1 MMAMNRP
8 RGIGSASDH
17 TYQRWSWN
25 LVTSGSRRPGVRP
38 HLFCLDP
45 PLIHLY
51 VPPGPL
57 FCLGDLELWL
67 LAVLSIHSEMLP
79 QSATMMTTPPLLLR
93 NIASTAGAL
102 TLGLLAGCAV
112 NLALISLNSH
122 VLYPPASPLDLT
134 NLDDFKTYVS
144 SLPGAAFGTVFCAHW
159 SQTVVG
165 GYIFALFATEYS
177 SRSFVTPNAATQ
189 LVAALTMVGSIFNML
204 FLSGIAPVWTWLEVP
219 IHPILAYLVASTIV
233 GASDN
238 NNDDGKLGGGD
249 GHAEIAKTI

>member
-1 MMAMNRP
+1 LIEWQRFCQGYRP
-8 RGIGSASDH
+8 TLVVEFGDIWFASSILICSVWIRSRIGSF
-17 TYQRWSWN
+17 
-25 LVTSGSRRPGVRP
+25 VRSAP
-38 HLFCLDP
+38 SFC
-45 PLIHLY
+45 
-51 VPPGPL
+51 
-57 FCLGDLELWL
+57 FEDLELWL
-67 LAVLSIHSEMLP
+67 PAVVVGPYEHNSEM
-79 QSATMMTTPPLLLR
+79 TTPLLLR

-102 TLGLLAGCAV
+102 TVGLLAGCAV
-112 NLALISLNSH
+112 NVALISLNSH

-177 SRSFVTPNAATQ
+177 SNSFVTPNAAAQ

-204 FLSGIAPVWTWLEVP
+204 YLSGIAPVWTWLEVP

-238 NNDDGKLGGGD
+238 NNNDGKLGGGD